1 MNFKN
6 IFLVILESPD
16 AINLIMRNVYSL
28 KIGFKKI
35 VLLKILFIV
44 SFFSFEKLLAQN
56 YRIEYAY
63 INDFGKNEVY
73 IKESIIEYSQS
84 IIDNNSLD
92 RTQAKLNTTLK
103 KLININF
110 ILEQNDKGIDGDTS
124 LRDAFMKLN
133 SKTIELLNSKILVL
147 TDYQE
152 QSELSCSEI
161 VNTFSLKE
169 IELKNYYN
177 ELANYENVK
186 KEFGTKH
193 RVIIRSASEK
203 EVLEYNAFQNFT
215 FYKMN
220 VIDEKLIQLISSNNL
235 EESTICMDFLLQTGQ
250 EELQKI
256 EAFSTQFNDNSLG
269 AANKQFIEL
278 LQIQKDELIPL
289 FTEFIK
295 IQSDFTATK
304 KQFENNDAGISVEI
318 YNQKVRDYNNIKNAF
333 YDKLNALQ
341 DEKSTLITNW
351 HITNSN
357 FLNRNL
363 KFENI
368 YDKYFEAPSR
378 QTKKLNTAAKKY

>member
-16 AINLIMRNVYSL
+16 AINLMMRNVYSL

-44 SFFSFEKLLAQN
+44 IFFSFEKLLAQN

-152 QSELSCSEI
+152 QSKLSCSEI

-250 EELQKI
+250 EELQKT

-333 YDKLNALQ
+333 YDKLYALQ

-351 HITNSN
+351 HIANSN
-357 FLNRNL
+357 FLKRNL

>member
-1 MNFKN
+1 MDFKN

-16 AINLIMRNVYSL
+16 AINLMMRNVYSL

-44 SFFSFEKLLAQN
+44 TFFSFEKLLAQN

-133 SKTIELLNSKILVL
+133 SKTIELLNSNILVL

-152 QSELSCSEI
+152 QSKLSCSEI

-304 KQFENNDAGISVEI
+304 KQFENNDAAISVEI

>member
-1 MNFKN
+1 MDFKN

-16 AINLIMRNVYSL
+16 AINLMMRNVYSL

-44 SFFSFEKLLAQN
+44 IFFSFEKLLAQN

-152 QSELSCSEI
+152 QSKLSCSEI

-304 KQFENNDAGISVEI
+304 KQFENNDAAISVEI

-333 YDKLNALQ
+333 YDKLYALQ

-368 YDKYFEAPSR
+368 YGKYFEAPSR

>member
-92 RTQAKLNTTLK
+92 RTQAKLNATLK